1 MNDSS
6 NPNDPSARGRSD
18 DPRTVFEATRP
29 AVADAVSQ
37 DRMPTTPAREGSAG
51 ASPPGRAGSGSFAAR
66 RVVLPGAF
74 PIAALMSALAVVLS
88 AGALWG
94 VWTTREHSQQLEQ
107 DLVRRL
113 QTGNEQA
120 AEVRLLARQSQ
131 DQTRDA
137 LAKVTLLETRLAEVA
152 LQRSQV
158 EELIQSFAR
167 SRDENV
173 LVDIDAAIRVAMQQ
187 SVITGGVEPLVN
199 ALRASDDRLTRIK
212 QPRLERVRRAL
223 ATDLDR
229 VRGVTVTDLGTL
241 LLRLDE
247 AARMVD
253 ELPLLNRGR
262 AGAEED
268 AFRVV
273 PKSVPAS
280 TGASG
285 ALPKPWADGVW
296 AELSARFNSAWEEI
310 RGLIRVTRID
320 QPEAALIAPDQTF
333 FLREN
338 LKLRL
343 MNARLALL
351 SRQSEVVRADLQMAQ
366 AALDK
371 YFDGASK
378 RTQMVAEAL
387 RLVLTQSR
395 QAAIPQPDESL
406 SAIAAAM
413 AVAAR

>member
-1 MNDSS
+1 M
-6 NPNDPSARGRSD
+6 
-18 DPRTVFEATRP
+18 FP
-29 AVADAVSQ
+29 AAI
-37 DRMPTTPAREGSAG
+37 
-51 ASPPGRAGSGSFAAR
+51 
-66 RVVLPGAF
+66 VLA
-74 PIAALMSALAVVLS
+74 ALAVVFS
-88 AGALWG
+88 GGALWS
-94 VWTTREHSQQLEQ
+94 VWTTRERSVQLEQ

-113 QTGNEQA
+113 QAGTDQA

-131 DQTRDA
+131 DQARDA

-187 SVITGGVEPLVN
+187 TVMTGSVEPLVN
-199 ALRASDDRLTRIK
+199 ALRASDDRLARIK

-247 AARMVD
+247 AARLVD
-253 ELPLLNRGR
+253 ELPLVARGVASAETVGGRSPAGR
-262 AGAEED
+262 AAS
-268 AFRVV
+268 AVV
-273 PKSVPAS
+273 A
-280 TGASG
+280 ASG
-285 ALPKPWADGVW
+285 ISARPWADGVW
-296 AELSARFNSAWEEI
+296 AELADRFSLAWEDL

-320 QPEAALIAPDQTF
+320 QPDAVLIAPDQTF

-351 SRQSEVVRADLQMAQ
+351 SRQSEAVRSDLQMAQ

-371 YFDGASK
+371 YFDGSSK

-387 RLVLTQSR
+387 RLVLVQSR

-406 SAIAAAM
+406 AAIAAAM

>member
-1 MNDSS
+1 MLS
-6 NPNDPSARGRSD
+6 
-18 DPRTVFEATRP
+18 TL
-29 AVADAVSQ
+29 AVA
-37 DRMPTTPAREGSAG
+37 
-51 ASPPGRAGSGSFAAR
+51 
-66 RVVLPGAF
+66 
-74 PIAALMSALAVVLS
+74 LS

-94 VWTTREHSQQLEQ
+94 VWTTRERSQQLEQ

-173 LVDIDAAIRVAMQQ
+173 LVDIDAGIRVAMQQ
-187 SVITGGVEPLVN
+187 SVITGSVEPLVN
-199 ALRASDDRLTRIK
+199 ALRASDDRLARIK

-253 ELPLLNRGR
+253 ELPLVARGGAGPDASMSR
-262 AGAEED
+262 AGAK
-268 AFRVV
+268 ATSA
-273 PKSVPAS
+273 P

-285 ALPKPWADGVW
+285 VAPRLWADGVW
-296 AELSARFNSAWEEI
+296 ADLTERFNLAWEEI

-371 YFDGASK
+371 YFDSSSK
-378 RTQMVAEAL
+378 RTQMVSEAL

-406 SAIAAAM
+406 ASIAAAM

>member
-1 MNDSS
+1 LPKSIS
-6 NPNDPSARGRSD
+6 
-18 DPRTVFEATRP
+18 
-29 AVADAVSQ
+29 AVA
-37 DRMPTTPAREGSAG
+37 
-51 ASPPGRAGSGSFAAR
+51 
-66 RVVLPGAF
+66 VL
-74 PIAALMSALAVVLS
+74 SVLAVML
-88 AGALWG
+88 AGGALWA
-94 VWTTREHSQQLEQ
+94 VWTTREHSAQLEQ

-120 AEVRLLARQSQ
+120 AEVRLLARQSL

-187 SVITGGVEPLVN
+187 TVITGSVEPLVN
-199 ALRASDDRLTRIK
+199 ALRASDDRLARIR

-247 AARMVD
+247 AARLVD
-253 ELPLLNRGR
+253 ELPLVARGGG
-262 AGAEED
+262 AGVEVTA
-268 AFRVV
+268 RVGA
-273 PKSVPAS
+273 KAAS
-280 TGASG
+280 AGGSASG
-285 ALPKPWADGVW
+285 VISKPWSDGIWSEFV
-296 AELSARFNSAWEEI
+296 ERLGLAWDDI

-351 SRQSEVVRADLQMAQ
+351 SRQSEVVRADLQAAQ
-366 AALDK
+366 AALEK
-371 YFDGASK
+371 YFDASSK

-395 QAAIPQPDESL
+395 SAALPQPDGSL
-406 SAIAAAM
+406 AAIAAAM

>member
-1 MNDSS
+1 MPSATPRDSS
-6 NPNDPSARGRSD
+6 A
-18 DPRTVFEATRP
+18 
-29 AVADAVSQ
+29 AVH
-37 DRMPTTPAREGSAG
+37 
-51 ASPPGRAGSGSFAAR
+51 RAGSGSFSSKRTDRFPKLISAA
-66 RVVLPGAF
+66 V
-74 PIAALMSALAVVLS
+74 ALSALAVTL
-88 AGALWG
+88 AGGALWA
-94 VWTTREHSQQLEQ
+94 VWATREHSAHLEQ

-187 SVITGGVEPLVN
+187 TVITGSVEPLVN
-199 ALRASDDRLTRIK
+199 ALRASDDRLARIR

-247 AARMVD
+247 AARLVD
-253 ELPLLNRGR
+253 ELPLVARGVGVEVSAR
-262 AGAEED
+262 GGAKAASAGGG
-268 AFRVV
+268 
-273 PKSVPAS
+273 
-280 TGASG
+280 GASG
-285 ALPKPWADGVW
+285 VISRPWSDGIWSEFV
-296 AELSARFNSAWEEI
+296 ERLGLAWDDI

-351 SRQSEVVRADLQMAQ
+351 SRQSEVVRADLQAAQ
-366 AALDK
+366 AALEK
-371 YFDGASK
+371 YFDASSK

-395 QAAIPQPDESL
+395 SAALPQPDGSL
-406 SAIAAAM
+406 AAIAAAM